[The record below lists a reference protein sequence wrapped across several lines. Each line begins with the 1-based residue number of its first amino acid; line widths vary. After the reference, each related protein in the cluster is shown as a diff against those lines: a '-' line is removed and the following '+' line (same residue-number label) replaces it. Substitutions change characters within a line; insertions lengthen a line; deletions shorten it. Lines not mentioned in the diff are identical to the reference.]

1 MIELIAAVS
10 AFVAVTSLAL
20 SIFARSTHA
29 RVVEHRLGVLQSA
42 PDQSSEVGGMLMRGG
57 SSSLPGLRL
66 LSSNSQWGER
76 AALDLQ
82 RAGLNLRVSEYF
94 LLRLLTAFLPA
105 LLILLV
111 TRASGLGILLTI
123 VAAAIGYMLP
133 GWYVGLRKARRLATI
148 NAQTVEM
155 LQLLANSL
163 RSGFAFT
170 QAVELA
176 SKQLETPIQD
186 ELNHLLRDVGLG
198 ARMDDALG
206 AFAHRTASLDIEM
219 MVTSIMVQRTAGG
232 NLSEILDNVAN
243 TVRERER
250 LKGEIRALTA
260 SQRFTGLILSV
271 YPIVLGALFFLIA
284 PSLMSVLFTE
294 PLGRVL
300 LGIAILLQLLGMYTI
315 NRILKLDV

>member
-10 AFVAVTSLAL
+10 AFIAVTSLAL
-20 SIFARSTHA
+20 SIFVRSTHA
-29 RVVEHRLGVLQSA
+29 QAVERRLGVLQSA
-42 PDQSSEVGGMLMRGG
+42 PAEEGAVGGMLMRGMT
-57 SSSLPGLRL
+57 SSLPGLRS
-66 LSSNSQWGER
+66 LSSNSKWGDK

-82 RAGLNLRVSEYF
+82 RAGLSLRVSEYL
-94 LLRLLTAFLPA
+94 LLRLLSGSLPA
-105 LLILLV
+105 MVVLLLAQ
-111 TRASGLGILLTI
+111 ASGLGFLLAL
-123 VAAAIGYMLP
+123 VGASIGYMLP
-133 GWYVGLRKARRLATI
+133 GWWVGLRKSRRLAAI
-148 NAQTVEM
+148 NAQLVEM

-170 QAVELA
+170 QAIELA
-176 SKQLETPIQD
+176 SKQLTPPMQN
-186 ELNHLLRDVGLG
+186 ELDHLVRDIALG
-198 ARMDDALG
+198 ARMDDALKSL
-206 AFAHRTASLDIEM
+206 AQRTGSLDIDM

-271 YPIVLGALFFLIA
+271 YPIVLGGIFFLIA

-294 PLGRVL
+294 TLGRVL
-300 LGIAILLQLLGMYTI
+300 LGIAVLLQLLGMYTI
-315 NRILKLDV
+315 HRILQLDV